1 MLVAPL
7 LCAALVALPLPA
19 GDVIEPDFGFALELP
34 DGWHVEEEA
43 RTSRSLRLLLL
54 PDGDLT
60 TRLTLSVN
68 PDGTAGLTA
77 QASRDLSLASLAAR
91 DDVSK
96 SEATQIKVLGTVA
109 PGLLVDIELSGLG
122 MRVSQAFVP
131 WDDDLLALQVL
142 SPVGEFERRAREFD
156 TIWKGLTRIESSPD
170 RAERLLL
177 DRLAARCGTEVDWAD
192 DWADAAARARATG
205 RPILVW
211 AHVYGGFSITDGTMI
226 DEFMDEDILALLAAR
241 FVPLRLGKS
250 DTSPLHDAEIYGL
263 GPSSFGSAAL
273 VCTPEGRVIDE
284 SLFLFEPF
292 LRRALA
298 LTDSKAPEPPRGAS
312 VEEQARH
319 WLDVG
324 ELERARE
331 TLGTPHSAEG
341 WRLLA
346 ACSVRDLDPQAALE
360 ALAQADVAP
369 GAEQAWVDVAVDRAR
384 MLTAVG
390 RPDDALALAER
401 IASEHGDHPRAG
413 EVAVLEARL
422 RWHHEDQDAA
432 RAVLMDVIERD
443 PESRWAAQAAGIMS
457 STAWSIDRTAPT
469 RWPDLED
476 LDVLRPVDPAAATDD
491 LEAARESALAWL
503 LERQGGD
510 GSWPFFDSLTDEQG
524 DPPGD
529 LHLAMVA
536 LATRA
541 LLLHDDRP
549 EVAAAAERGL
559 AWILQGF
566 ELLRREGEPPVFLD
580 YTIWSRACLLE
591 LFGELAA
598 RDPGRRETLTPHVAA
613 ALDDLEEHRQPG
625 GGWSYYLSASAE
637 ASGPPPDTAM
647 SFTTALIVM
656 GLTSCRSAGFDV
668 PDELIDDGLTALQVM
683 RSDDGAFEYMRGS
696 GRSGVEES
704 AGRMPV
710 CTLALHAGGRA
721 DDRELVDALKAFD
734 EFRSTY
740 SSERGKALMHTGPLG
755 QGSHYLLFDD
765 AYAARAVAE
774 LPARRRKAF
783 KRAILEELM
792 ACRERDG
799 AFVDNPIVGR
809 EAGTA
814 LALLALTWLDDGA
827 RAVRR

>member
-1 MLVAPL
+1 MLIAPL
-7 LCAALVALPLPA
+7 ACAALIALSPA
-19 GDVIEPDFGFALELP
+19 LADVVEPDFGFALEVP
-34 DGWHVEEEA
+34 DGWRIEEEA
-43 RTSRSLRLLLL
+43 RTSRSLRLVLL

-68 PDGTAGLTA
+68 PDGTDGLTA
-77 QASRDLSLASLAAR
+77 EGSRDLSLASLAAR
-91 DDVSK
+91 DDVSA
-96 SEATQIKVLGTVA
+96 SEATQIKVLGDVV
-109 PGLLVDIELSGLG
+109 PGLLVDIELSGIG

-142 SPVGEFERRAREFD
+142 SPAGEFERRAREFD
-156 TIWKGLTRIESSPD
+156 TIWKGLTRIEASPG

-177 DRLAARCGTEVDWAD
+177 ERLAARCGTEVDWAD
-192 DWADAAARARATG
+192 DWADAAARARATD

-211 AHVYGGFSITDGTMI
+211 AHVYGGFSITDGTMV

-250 DTSPLHDAEIYGL
+250 DITPLHDGENYGL
-263 GPSSFGSAAL
+263 GPNTFGTAAL
-273 VCTPEGRVIDE
+273 VCTPEGRVLDE
-284 SLFLFEPF
+284 SLFLYEPF

-298 LTDSKAPEPPRGAS
+298 LTDSEAPMPPRGSS
-312 VEEQARH
+312 VEQQVRH

-331 TLGTPHSAEG
+331 TLGTPESAEG
-341 WRLLA
+341 WRLMA
-346 ACSVRDLDPQAALE
+346 ACHVRDLDAQAALD
-360 ALAQADVAP
+360 ALARADDAP
-369 GAEQAWVDVAVDRAR
+369 GAEEAWVEVAADRVQMLAAVDR
-384 MLTAVG
+384 V
-390 RPDDALALAER
+390 DEALALAELVAER
-401 IASEHGDHPRAG
+401 HGDDPRAA
-413 EVAVLEARL
+413 EVAVVEARL
-422 RWHHEDQDAA
+422 RWHHEDQAAA
-432 RAVLMDVIERD
+432 RTVLMGVIERD

-457 STAWSIDRTAPT
+457 STAWTIDRTAPT
-469 RWPDLED
+469 RWPDVED

-491 LEAARESALAWL
+491 LEAAREGALAWL
-503 LERQGGD
+503 LARQDAD
-510 GSWPFFDSLTDEQG
+510 GSWPFLDALNAEEG

-529 LHLAMVA
+529 LHLAMVS

-559 AWILQGF
+559 AWILEGF
-566 ELLRREGEPPVFLD
+566 DLLRREGEPPIFLD

-591 LFGELAA
+591 LFGELAK
-598 RDPGRRETLTPHVAA
+598 RDPGRRETLTPHVTA
-613 ALDDLEEHRQPG
+613 ALDDLEDHRQPG
-625 GGWSYYLSASAE
+625 GGWSYYLSTSAE
-637 ASGPPPDTAM
+637 ATGPPPDTAM
-647 SFTTALIVM
+647 SFSTALIVM
-656 GLTSCRSAGFDV
+656 GLTSCRDAGFDV
-668 PDELIDDGLTALQVM
+668 PEELIDDGLTALQVM

-696 GRSGVEES
+696 ARAGVEES

-721 DDRELVDALKAFD
+721 SDRELTDALKAFD
-734 EFRSTY
+734 EFRGTY

-774 LPARRRKAF
+774 LPKRKRKAF
-783 KRAILEELM
+783 TKAIVEELM
-792 ACRERDG
+792 ACREHDG

-814 LALLALTWLDDGA
+814 LALLALAWLEDGA
-827 RAVRR
+827 HAVRR